1 MARTFE
7 STRDVIIQVASLAE
21 AKRFYEQVLG
31 FTSTPHG
38 DRLVAFETGSFT
50 LYVEEGASPGPVFD
64 YLVEDPAAAKQQL
77 VAAGCTVVEEDPS
90 VPRIYVRDPFGVTF
104 NVGKR

>member
-21 AKRFYEQVLG
+21 ATRFYERVLG
-31 FTSTPHG
+31 FAATPHG
-38 DRLVAFETGSFT
+38 DKLVAFETGSFT
-50 LYVEEGASPGPVFD
+50 LYVEQGGSPGPVFD
-64 YLVEDPAAAKQQL
+64 FLVEDPTAAKRQL